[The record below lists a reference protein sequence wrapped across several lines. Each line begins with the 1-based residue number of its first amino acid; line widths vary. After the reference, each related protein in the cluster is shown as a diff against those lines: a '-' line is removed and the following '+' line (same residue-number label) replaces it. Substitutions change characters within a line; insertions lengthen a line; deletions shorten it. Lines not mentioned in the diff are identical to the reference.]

1 MLKIEI
7 FNLKQNLFNIKNF
20 DNAINHY
27 NESYINILDYKFI
40 KNRICIIKED
50 YGISLYNKKFSYEN
64 TLKIIFQLLKIL
76 YFSEKKEYYFKYIF
90 PQNIYFTEE
99 NNNNNKNNN
108 NFKLKIDCSTY
119 ININLYKNELFF
131 ISPEFLLYNN
141 SEPINQKHIIWSIGM
156 LFIYLYSNNNNN
168 NLALDIDIYIANL
181 KKFFNKKRDNF
192 FDFFLN
198 IYKDDKNFDE
208 IQKFLEECLVINVD
222 NRKSIKNLLQNKIFK
237 DNIKILD
244 YHFIMLPLTKNEK
257 YEIIDSKINYD
268 ELNIYE
274 KYYIIKNLKQN
285 NLFKFFEENKYEI
298 NDNNNNNKNLIY
310 SSSYE
315 IKKYNLVDYKN
326 FKFNFLNKKNK
337 DELINYIKKFNNN
350 TIPPFYRLEIYNYL
364 LNIDSINNNEEYNLS
379 VYSKITLE
387 EINNFNINKNDIYF
401 FSYIFKYFKIKNIK
415 ITNDVIEFIY
425 KLKHL
430 SNNPKDIVYILN
442 YFFETKFLFNCTEYN
457 IIIFEKIFSFYDIEY
472 YLFLKGNDFFS
483 EYKNF
488 IEKYFSNFFSSFIL
502 KPSNFF
508 KLFDI
513 LILYKINIIYII
525 LLQFFLFLKENIF
538 KKIYQKEIYNFI
550 IKNIILFNF
559 IVEDIINE
567 TLLMYNNTPLSFMRL
582 DNEFNEDILEELK
595 KNEFLKNRYWE
606 FIDYKNYKLSIINL
620 DEVIS
625 NANNIILINIIEND
639 NKNKKLKKLYSLNK
653 LIENKEKFNNKIKV
667 LIGNK
672 DCNIENVVNII
683 YNNEINKVCILK
695 GGIEIIE
702 MDSPDLLD

>member
-20 DNAINHY
+20 DNSINHY
-27 NESYINILDYKFI
+27 NESFINILDYKFI

-108 NFKLKIDCSTY
+108 NFKLKIDYSSY
-119 ININLYKNELFF
+119 INISLCKNELFF

-208 IQKFLEECLVINVD
+208 IQKFLEECLIINVD

-237 DNIKILD
+237 DNIKNLD

-350 TIPPFYRLEIYNYL
+350 TIPL
-364 LNIDSINNNEEYNLS
+364 
-379 VYSKITLE
+379 
-387 EINNFNINKNDIYF
+387 
-401 FSYIFKYFKIKNIK
+401 
-415 ITNDVIEFIY
+415 
-425 KLKHL
+425 
-430 SNNPKDIVYILN
+430 
-442 YFFETKFLFNCTEYN
+442 
-457 IIIFEKIFSFYDIEY
+457 
-472 YLFLKGNDFFS
+472 
-483 EYKNF
+483 
-488 IEKYFSNFFSSFIL
+488 
-502 KPSNFF
+502 
-508 KLFDI
+508 
-513 LILYKINIIYII
+513 
-525 LLQFFLFLKENIF
+525 
-538 KKIYQKEIYNFI
+538 
-550 IKNIILFNF
+550 
-559 IVEDIINE
+559 
-567 TLLMYNNTPLSFMRL
+567 
-582 DNEFNEDILEELK
+582 
-595 KNEFLKNRYWE
+595 
-606 FIDYKNYKLSIINL
+606 
-620 DEVIS
+620 
-625 NANNIILINIIEND
+625 
-639 NKNKKLKKLYSLNK
+639 
-653 LIENKEKFNNKIKV
+653 
-667 LIGNK
+667 
-672 DCNIENVVNII
+672 
-683 YNNEINKVCILK
+683 
-695 GGIEIIE
+695 
-702 MDSPDLLD
+702 

>member
-20 DNAINHY
+20 DNSINHY
-27 NESYINILDYKFI
+27 NESFINILDYKFI

-99 NNNNNKNNN
+99 NNNNKNNN
-108 NFKLKIDCSTY
+108 NFKLKIDCSSY
-119 ININLYKNELFF
+119 INISLCKNELFF

-208 IQKFLEECLVINVD
+208 IQKFLEECLIINVD

-237 DNIKILD
+237 DNIKNLD

-379 VYSKITLE
+379 VYSNLTL
-387 EINNFNINKNDIYF
+387 
-401 FSYIFKYFKIKNIK
+401 
-415 ITNDVIEFIY
+415 
-425 KLKHL
+425 
-430 SNNPKDIVYILN
+430 
-442 YFFETKFLFNCTEYN
+442 
-457 IIIFEKIFSFYDIEY
+457 
-472 YLFLKGNDFFS
+472 
-483 EYKNF
+483 
-488 IEKYFSNFFSSFIL
+488 
-502 KPSNFF
+502 
-508 KLFDI
+508 
-513 LILYKINIIYII
+513 
-525 LLQFFLFLKENIF
+525 
-538 KKIYQKEIYNFI
+538 
-550 IKNIILFNF
+550 
-559 IVEDIINE
+559 
-567 TLLMYNNTPLSFMRL
+567 
-582 DNEFNEDILEELK
+582 
-595 KNEFLKNRYWE
+595 
-606 FIDYKNYKLSIINL
+606 
-620 DEVIS
+620 
-625 NANNIILINIIEND
+625 
-639 NKNKKLKKLYSLNK
+639 
-653 LIENKEKFNNKIKV
+653 
-667 LIGNK
+667 
-672 DCNIENVVNII
+672 
-683 YNNEINKVCILK
+683 
-695 GGIEIIE
+695 
-702 MDSPDLLD
+702 